1 MNQDQTDLLHRV
13 FAVNEQ
19 IVKQNYQIMMVLT
32 QPTITKSKEWK
43 DLTNAEIG
51 EIYRVGW
58 ANNMELSRAIE
69 AKIKEINC
77 V

>member
-58 ANNMELSRAIE
+58 ANIMELSRAIE